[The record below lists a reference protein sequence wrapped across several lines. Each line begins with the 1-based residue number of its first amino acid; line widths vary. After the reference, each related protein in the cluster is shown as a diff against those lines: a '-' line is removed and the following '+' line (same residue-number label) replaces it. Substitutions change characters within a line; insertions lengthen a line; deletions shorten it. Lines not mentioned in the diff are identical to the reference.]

1 MQKISPNSKVLRQ
14 TTICMAA
21 AAVVATAA
29 LPMNV
34 MASAVPQPT
43 AQWENDRNSRIAE
56 IKNEIKAIAP
66 NLEKLVAT
74 RQFAETVDEHKASI
88 LAAISNQ
95 ANLEKDDSDALLLL
109 LNATFGEILNIDD
122 QKLSSAG
129 VAKKKSLEGL
139 KKKLDAAAAATSKDD
154 KALTKALGDLGKEVG
169 NHASFVG
176 ESQAA
181 LAPVQ
186 RQADR
191 LAMKE
196 ARVTGAKSK
205 SALAALKATRQL
217 DATTPNAT
225 KHDGAL
231 TWSDKHLTNFMGAE
245 AVSDTHAVITKDTT
259 LELTSAS
266 GDRSDALAGATGKK
280 REIGTLRALDD
291 AAHLVT
297 VTDGTLNVHQGIE
310 GQGELT
316 IAVSTDGQLN
326 FKGGAGIAHDMETVS
341 LSAGRGVG
349 NTGKGGEIVFGE
361 GTNAGHAV
369 IDVFDHGKLTFA
381 KGANAGR
388 SDIGVRDGGEVR
400 FDEADAAVSNVSNQG
415 GTVEFKNSKLAQAEI
430 ANDRTSL
437 VGFVDSALDTS
448 EVVNLGTAVIN
459 GSRGGEAH
467 IINGAG
473 GKLYIKDSELE
484 ALSLVNVGTAEMS
497 GNTTAHSAKIDMFGG
512 TLDISKVTAAA
523 PGRKAEKTLSIG
535 ALSGVGDVVT
545 GDTKLV
551 LGERNEDDRFEGSIK
566 RDAVAS
572 NTASKASG
580 ILRANPTAP
589 QVGAKPAGSE
599 VVKVGVGNLT
609 LAGDQRGITSL
620 RVEGG
625 TVSAAHVN
633 ALGTGTVTVAEK
645 GAVSLLSGVAGVGH
659 FDNAGKVDLGTHKLA
674 VEKYTSKPGAK
685 IQSRVE
691 KVGGQVTGGAI
702 QVSQDSD
709 FTQTEIKVSVAD
721 DIALADVQD
730 KLGVVSV
737 AEGKTATLGKVTVGS
752 ITGGKTT
759 KPTDPDGPDT
769 NNPDDPNN
777 PDTTKPVDPNNP
789 TGLITSENVVRYLA
803 ADAGYRANEKAVLA
817 SVDGVTVGE
826 LTSGKIGGKVLS
838 EMALQTAGSAEQRR
852 SASLLSGESLL
863 NNATAAQG
871 ATTAFQRGMQSRMVA
886 GGAMLDDKTAN
897 GVRTDDSG
905 IAGWASFAG
914 GNATQRGDALS
925 FDVRGIDG
933 AIGVDKRVGR
943 GTVVGA
949 SIGMGNQNVKADGMP
964 GESKINSV
972 SVGLYGS
979 HLNDAN
985 LFVNGGVSYTN
996 HSVTTDRTVA
1006 ARNASARLSGKTG
1019 GNTFGAFGEIGKRFD
1034 VAGFR
1039 VDPSVGMRIASTK
1052 LNAFDET
1059 NRDGTAGN
1067 DGLKVG
1073 AQSQT
1078 SARSVLGVRFS
1089 RDVFNFDG
1097 GKLTPSLRLAYEHE
1111 FGNTQSSLTNTIYG
1125 APRAFNVKGPKLGRE
1140 VFTADFGVDLQLKKR
1155 LDVHL
1160 GGNVSV
1166 RKGESALAGGISAKY
1181 RF

>member
-1 MQKISPNSKVLRQ
+1 MQKICQNSKVLRQ

-29 LPMNV
+29 VPMNA

-43 AQWENDRNSRIAE
+43 AQWEIDRNSRIAE

-66 NLEKLVAT
+66 NLEKLIVT
-74 RQFAETVDEHKASI
+74 RQFAENVDEYKSSI
-88 LAAISNQ
+88 LSAIDNQ
-95 ANLEKDDSDALLLL
+95 ANLEKDDRNALLLL

-129 VAKKKSLEGL
+129 VAKKKSLENL
-139 KKKLDAAAAATSKDD
+139 KKKLDATAAATSKDD

-169 NHASFVG
+169 NHASFAG
-176 ESQAA
+176 ESQVA
-181 LAPVQ
+181 LAAVQ

-196 ARVTGAKSK
+196 ARVTGATSE

-245 AVSDTHAVITKDTT
+245 AVSDTHAAITKDAT

-266 GDRSDALAGATGKK
+266 GDRSDALTGATGKK

-291 AAHLVT
+291 AAHLTT
-297 VTDGTLNVHQGIE
+297 VTDGTLNVYQGIE

-341 LSAGRGVG
+341 LSAGRGIG

-430 ANDRTSL
+430 TNDRTSL

-467 IINGAG
+467 IINGASG
-473 GKLYIKDSELE
+473 NLYIKDTELE
-484 ALSLVNVGTAEMS
+484 ALSLVNVGAAEMS

-535 ALSGVGDVVT
+535 ALSGFGDVVT

-551 LGERNEDDRFEGSIK
+551 LGERNEDDHFEGSIK
-566 RDAVAS
+566 RNAVAS
-572 NTASKASG
+572 NASG

-589 QVGAKPAGSE
+589 QVRATPTGSE

-633 ALGTGTVTVAEK
+633 ALGSGTVTVAEK
-645 GAVSLLSGVAGVGH
+645 GAVSLLSGVEGVGH

-691 KVGGQVTGGAI
+691 KVGAQVTSGAI

-709 FTQTEIKVSVAD
+709 FTQTEINVSVAD

-777 PDTTKPVDPNNP
+777 P
-789 TGLITSENVVRYLA
+789 TGLITSQNVVRYLA

-852 SASLLSGESLL
+852 SAALLSGESLL

-1059 NRDGTAGN
+1059 NRDGIAGN